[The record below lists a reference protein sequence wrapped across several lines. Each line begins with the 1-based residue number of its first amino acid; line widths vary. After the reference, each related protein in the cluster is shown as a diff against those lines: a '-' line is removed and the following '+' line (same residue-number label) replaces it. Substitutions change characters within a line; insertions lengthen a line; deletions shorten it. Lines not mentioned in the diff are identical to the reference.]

1 MGTLF
6 SFIGGKD
13 VYRLLA
19 KEQTGCMKPITLE
32 EFQKKDFNLVWIDM
46 IAPAKSEAE
55 ILRKLFQ
62 FHPLTIED
70 CLDQINQRPKVDFY
84 QSYMFFVI
92 HSLDMNLEKN
102 EIDIYVNEKVM
113 VTVHANPI
121 QEMEEVWKLADQLD
135 TPIHILHRILD
146 AVVDAYFPKAYQ
158 IEEQLNILEDHL
170 QYSFN
175 NDPMNQLYEI
185 RTMISKLRR
194 IILPMNDLMYRII
207 HSERISA
214 LSEHH
219 HYLNDVYDHLMK
231 LKELVDGYKEF
242 STDLRDSY
250 MAVSSNKMNETM
262 MTLTIITTI
271 FMPLTFIAGLY
282 GMNFSEMPGLTLKN
296 GYWYVILFMVIITV
310 VMMILFMLKGWL
322 FRRNDKKDHKK

>member
-1 MGTLF
+1 MYRIF
-6 SFIGGKD
+6 AKD
-13 VYRLLA
+13 LA
-19 KEQTGCMKPITLE
+19 GERKEIDIENLHDQ
-32 EFQKKDFNLVWIDM
+32 DFAWVWVDIL
-46 IAPAKSEAE
+46 APNDKEAY
-55 ILRKLFQ
+55 ILHDYFH

-84 QSYMFFVI
+84 ESYMFFVI
-92 HSLDMNLEKN
+92 HSLDEKLDRN
-102 EIDIYVNEKVM
+102 EIDIYVNEKVI
-113 VTVHANPI
+113 VTVHMNQI
-121 QEMEEVWKLADQLD
+121 KELDEVWSSADHLD
-135 TPIHILHRILD
+135 TPIHILHKIID

-158 IEEQLNILEDHL
+158 IEEQLNFLEDRL
-170 QYSFN
+170 QHSFN

-185 RTMISKLRR
+185 RTMISRLRR

-219 HYLNDVYDHLMK
+219 HYLNDVYDHLLK

-242 STDLRDSY
+242 SADLRDSY

-262 MTLTIITTI
+262 MTLTVITTI

-282 GMNFSEMPGLTLKN
+282 GMNFSDMPGLSFKN
-296 GYWYVILFMVIITV
+296 GFWCVILVMVAITV
-310 VMMILFMLKGWL
+310 GMIILFMLKGWL
-322 FRRNDKKDHKK
+322 FQRIHQKRKQG